1 MHSHSDSTT
10 KNSSSSISLYSAET
24 NHSQTSEKSIN
35 LNDPAVYRPTP
46 KGIPLKLI
54 FQQATCQGWLTKHQ
68 APTFSFMKTQKKRY
82 VVLVDR
88 LLYTFKSETPD
99 SYREFL
105 EINKHTH
112 AFATDLFSG
121 LYCIEIKKVSPSET
135 VSWYLQAEDAE
146 TMKVWLSN
154 IRSTI
159 AWLVDDEQGA
169 YTKDTIRKKSIASSV
184 LTTSSSDTKSDSHY
198 YGNNNNNNINHHH
211 HHRPYRVPS
220 VLPPQLPP
228 PKSMPPPIPSEN
240 YF

>member
-1 MHSHSDSTT
+1 MHSFYSDSIT
-10 KNSSSSISLYSAET
+10 KNSSSSASVYSAET
-24 NHSQTSEKSIN
+24 NHSQASEKSIN
-35 LNDPAVYRPTP
+35 LNDPALYKPTS
-46 KGIPLKLI
+46 KGVPLKLI

-68 APTFSFMKTQKKRY
+68 APTFSFMKSQKKRY

-105 EINKHTH
+105 EINKNTH
-112 AFATDLFSG
+112 AFATDQFSG
-121 LYCIEIKKVSPSET
+121 LYCIEIKKVSPNET

-146 TMKVWLSN
+146 TMKLWLSK

-159 AWLVDDEQGA
+159 VWLASDEKGA
-169 YTKDTIRKKSIASSV
+169 YTKETIRKKSIASSV
-184 LTTSSSDTKSDSHY
+184 ATTTSSSEAKSDY
-198 YGNNNNNNINHHH
+198 LGNNH

-228 PKSMPPPIPSEN
+228 PKNLPPPIPSEN

>member
-1 MHSHSDSTT
+1 M
-10 KNSSSSISLYSAET
+10 
-24 NHSQTSEKSIN
+24 KS
-35 LNDPAVYRPTP
+35 
-46 KGIPLKLI
+46 
-54 FQQATCQGWLTKHQ
+54 
-68 APTFSFMKTQKKRY
+68 QKKRY

-105 EINKHTH
+105 EINKNTH
-112 AFATDLFSG
+112 AFATDQFSG
-121 LYCIEIKKVSPSET
+121 LYCIEIKKVSPNET

-146 TMKVWLSN
+146 TMKLWLSK

-159 AWLVDDEQGA
+159 VWLASDEKGA
-169 YTKDTIRKKSIASSV
+169 YTKETIRKKSIASSV
-184 LTTSSSDTKSDSHY
+184 ATTTSSSEAKSDY
-198 YGNNNNNNINHHH
+198 LGNNH

-228 PKSMPPPIPSEN
+228 PKNLPPPIPSEN